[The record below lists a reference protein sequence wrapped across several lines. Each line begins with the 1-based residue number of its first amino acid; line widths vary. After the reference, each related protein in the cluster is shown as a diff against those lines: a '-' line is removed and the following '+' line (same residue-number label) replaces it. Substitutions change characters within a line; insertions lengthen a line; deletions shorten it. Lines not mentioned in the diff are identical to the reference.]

1 MWKKQLP
8 RKLSFLWL
16 EVMTSCNMLLLS
28 CYCPLVCLSRLDLAF
43 LIDGSG
49 SIAKS
54 GKGNFRRCLNF
65 VKRIVASFK
74 ISPSYT
80 RVGAAVFSTGTW
92 LVFDFKR
99 YRTKQQIFRAID
111 GIRYPR
117 GGTRIGRAL
126 EFVQYKMF
134 RGSRAQKVSIYK
146 DLFLKEFLNMN
157 LLMIISKGSVVCV
170 GMV

>member
-8 RKLSFLWL
+8 RKRSFLWL
-16 EVMTSCNMLLLS
+16 EVMTSCNMLLLF
-28 CYCPLVCLSRLDLAF
+28 CYFPLVCRSRLDLAF

-99 YRTKQQIFRAID
+99 DRTKQQIFRAID

-146 DLFLKEFLNMN
+146 DLFLKGFLNMN
-157 LLMIISKGSVVCV
+157 LLMMISKGRVVCV

>member
-1 MWKKQLP
+1 
-8 RKLSFLWL
+8 
-16 EVMTSCNMLLLS
+16 MTSCNMLLLS
-28 CYCPLVCLSRLDLAF
+28 CFFPLVCRSRLDLAF

-99 YRTKQQIFRAID
+99 DRTKQQIFRAID

-134 RGSRAQKVSIYK
+134 RGSRAQKVSI
-146 DLFLKEFLNMN
+146 EGSLNMN
-157 LLMIISKGSVVCV
+157 CS
-170 GMV
+170 